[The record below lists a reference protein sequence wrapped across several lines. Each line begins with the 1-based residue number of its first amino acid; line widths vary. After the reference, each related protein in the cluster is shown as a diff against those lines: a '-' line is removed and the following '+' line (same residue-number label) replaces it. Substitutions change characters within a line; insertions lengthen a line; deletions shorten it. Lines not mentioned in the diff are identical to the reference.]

1 MDISCL
7 ATKDKANE
15 GVWFRVK
22 LYGEE
27 QPFEVKILGDDSDAV
42 IKFDR
47 EKSRNKLSNIKV
59 EKFENYQSEFAKSFI
74 EGFMDNS
81 DENILIRLVGI
92 RALDKEPLMLGK
104 VELKCDEASYKL
116 LIDKIPAI
124 KDFILAKSRE
134 RSNFFSV

>member
-27 QPFEVKILGDDSDAV
+27 QPFEVKVLGDDADAV
-42 IKFDR
+42 IKFNR
-47 EKSRNKLSNIKV
+47 EKSRNKLNNIKV
-59 EKFENYQSEFAKSFI
+59 EDINNYQSEVAKSFL
-74 EGFMDNS
+74 EEFMDNS
-81 DENILIRLVGI
+81 DENALVRLAGI
-92 RALDKEPLMLGK
+92 RSLDKEPLMLGDI
-104 VELKCDEASYKL
+104 ELKCDEASYKL
-116 LIDKIPAI
+116 VIDKIPAI

-134 RSNFFSV
+134 RSNFFSS

>member
-27 QPFEVKILGDDSDAV
+27 QPFEVKVLGDDADAV
-42 IKFDR
+42 IKFNR
-47 EKSRNKLSNIKV
+47 EKSRNKLNNIK
-59 EKFENYQSEFAKSFI
+59 FEDINNYQSEFAKGFL
-74 EGFMDNS
+74 EEFMDNS
-81 DENILIRLVGI
+81 DENALVRLAGI
-92 RALDKEPLMLGK
+92 RSLDKEPLMLGDI
-104 VELKCDEASYKL
+104 ELKCDEASYKL
-116 LIDKIPAI
+116 VIDKIPAI

-134 RSNFFSV
+134 RSNFFSS